1 MARLL
6 TPTDA
11 HTVLNAIAYQATGRS
26 NLVATDTS
34 SFVSVG
40 ETVLRTGTENVLSA
54 LTLVIGRTLVAVRPY
69 TAKISLIQEE
79 DYGLYTTRMRKIS
92 FYDKDSVASGWV
104 NTNLYSK
111 NLYNGYSN
119 TQNTDAVGSM
129 YEQSKPIAIEMNF
142 GGSSVWDF
150 VMTFYEDQ
158 LKTAFRSEA
167 DFIAFW
173 NGTIMQKQNEIE
185 TVKEQFNRMN
195 MLNFM
200 GGLLNL
206 NSEGSVVNLTKSF
219 NDYYGTSYTNDDL
232 LSTHIQQFLEFM
244 TSEIKLYSDYMTE
257 RSSLYHWSPSKTVD
271 GTTYTTI
278 LRHTPKDKQKLFYF
292 KPLFERAKALVFP
305 QIFNENYISM
315 PNGEGVTFW
324 QAIKDANGDARMK
337 INVTPAIPD
346 TTNPAAQKTGTPVTA
361 NVVALL
367 FDTDALITN
376 FMFEGADSTPL
387 EARKKYRNTWFHN
400 MKNAQNDFTENA
412 IIFIMDD
419 SYL

>member
-206 NSEGSVVNLTKSF
+206 NSEGSVVNLPNSHTHTKTK
-219 NDYYGTSYTNDDL
+219 N
-232 LSTHIQQFLEFM
+232 
-244 TSEIKLYSDYMTE
+244 
-257 RSSLYHWSPSKTVD
+257 
-271 GTTYTTI
+271 
-278 LRHTPKDKQKLFYF
+278 
-292 KPLFERAKALVFP
+292 LV
-305 QIFNENYISM
+305 
-315 PNGEGVTFW
+315 
-324 QAIKDANGDARMK
+324 
-337 INVTPAIPD
+337 
-346 TTNPAAQKTGTPVTA
+346 
-361 NVVALL
+361 
-367 FDTDALITN
+367 
-376 FMFEGADSTPL
+376 
-387 EARKKYRNTWFHN
+387 
-400 MKNAQNDFTENA
+400 
-412 IIFIMDD
+412 
-419 SYL
+419 